1 MNGTQTELD
10 AATQPSA
17 APAPAAAPAAGAPSK
32 SALMQMEGRG
42 VVLTNVE
49 QALIFAKAVM
59 TSGLAPS
66 AFKTPE
72 AVLVAIQYDMEL
84 GLPPL
89 SALNSVY
96 VVRGRPSLWG
106 DAVPGVCAKVI
117 ESYKDE
123 EIGEKGK
130 DSWGWKITVKRKD
143 RADPIIRTYTVDDAK
158 TAKIWQ
164 KRGSNGEDTPWITNP
179 GRMLFMRARTY
190 AFRDLCPDIMR
201 GIYTVEEIRDI
212 PEEPKNVTHSLDE
225 ACAGEGAAK

>member
-72 AVLVAIQYDMEL
+72 AVRNE
-84 GLPPL
+84 
-89 SALNSVY
+89 
-96 VVRGRPSLWG
+96 
-106 DAVPGVCAKVI
+106 VI
-117 ESYKDE
+117 N
-123 EIGEKGK
+123 
-130 DSWGWKITVKRKD
+130 
-143 RADPIIRTYTVDDAK
+143 AIRTFGT
-158 TAKIWQ
+158 
-164 KRGSNGEDTPWITNP
+164 RGYVIGPDQEIADNTP
-179 GRMLFMRARTY
+179 
-190 AFRDLCPDIMR
+190 
-201 GIYTVEEIRDI
+201 VENI
-212 PEEPKNVTHSLDE
+212 VTLYKAISDYKL
-225 ACAGEGAAK
+225 